1 MVTLK
6 IVGCGSVIRTDHSLE
21 EGELNNQRG
30 NTNRKYKM
38 NTIRILLG
46 VLCVGFVLVFYFLIR
61 ISEEN
66 LYLKR
71 LQYIPVAQF
80 MDIIALHGIFIL
92 RNEKIYNF
100 FKRQIK
106 SQLPCCFSSMQ
117 LLDDGSFAIYAL
129 GHAILHSINAP
140 YALGHA
146 ALPPINAP
154 NMVAGNQNFG
164 YNTADG
170 SIHVIQDFEPAEV
183 LTIHPVKDCNEEM
196 TTRDK
201 TSSQRHSI

>member
-1 MVTLK
+1 
-6 IVGCGSVIRTDHSLE
+6 
-21 EGELNNQRG
+21 
-30 NTNRKYKM
+30 M

-61 ISEEN
+61 ISEED

-129 GHAILHSINAP
+129 GHAALH
-140 YALGHA
+140 
-146 ALPPINAP
+146 PINAP
-154 NMVAGNQNFG
+154 ITSCNQNLG
-164 YNTADG
+164 YNTEE
-170 SIHVIQDFEPAEV
+170 FEPADV
-183 LTIHPVKDCNEEM
+183 LVHPVKEWCNEVM

-201 TSSQRHSI
+201 TSSRRHSI